1 VTGTGGSGRT
11 AGILRRIAVYLEMIK
26 VAHTVFALP
35 FAFVGMFL
43 AARESGAGNPLPSP
57 RTILYILLAMF
68 GARSAAMGF
77 NRLADAEIDARNP
90 RTKDRAI
97 PAGKVS
103 RATAG
108 ALVLFSS
115 LLLVLSAGML
125 NPLCLKLSPVLLLL
139 LFSYSYTK
147 RFTWASHLILGACLG
162 AAPLAAWIA
171 VTGEADARILS
182 ICFAV
187 LFWVAGFDVL
197 YALQDIEF
205 DRGAGLHSIPRRLG
219 VRGSLRVARAF
230 HLVMAALLLLGYHL
244 FGLGTLYLVGLV
256 LCFGVLAYEHSIVRE
271 DDLSRLNV
279 AFFNLNGVVSIA
291 FCLFTYLDLATRGG
305 P

>member
-1 VTGTGGSGRT
+1 MV
-11 AGILRRIAVYLEMIK
+11 
-26 VAHTVFALP
+26 
-35 FAFVGMFL
+35 
-43 AARESGAGNPLPSP
+43 
-57 RTILYILLAMF
+57 

-77 NRLADAEIDARNP
+77 NRLADADIDARNP

-108 ALVLFSS
+108 VLVLVSA

-125 NPLCLKLSPVLLLL
+125 NSLCLKLSPVLLLL
-139 LFSYSYTK
+139 LFSYSFMK
-147 RFTWASHLILGACLG
+147 RFTWASHLVLGACLG

-171 VTGEADARILS
+171 VTGEVDARILS

-187 LFWVAGFDVL
+187 MFWTAGFDVL

-205 DRGAGLHSIPRRLG
+205 DRDTGLHSIPRHLG
-219 VRGSLRVARAF
+219 VGGSLWVARAF
-230 HLVMAALLLLGYHL
+230 HLAMAALLLLGYHL
-244 FGLGTLYLVGLV
+244 FGLGAWYLFGLF
-256 LCFGVLAYEHSIVRE
+256 LCFAVLAYEHSIVRE
-271 DDLSRLNV
+271 DDLSRLDM
-279 AFFNLNGVVSIA
+279 AFFNLNGIVSIA
-291 FCLFTYLDLATRGG
+291 YCLFTYLDLVTRGG

>member
-1 VTGTGGSGRT
+1 MF
-11 AGILRRIAVYLEMIK
+11 RRIAVYLEMIK

-35 FAFVGMFL
+35 FALVGMFL
-43 AARESGAGNPLPSP
+43 AARETGAGNAIPPV
-57 RTILYILLAMF
+57 RTVFFILLAMV

-77 NRLADAEIDARNP
+77 NRLADADIDARNP

-97 PAGKVS
+97 PAGKMS

-108 ALVLFSS
+108 VLVLASS
-115 LLLVLSAGML
+115 LLLVLAAWML
-125 NPLCLKLSPVLLLL
+125 NPLCFLLSPALLLL
-139 LFSYSYTK
+139 LFSYSYMK
-147 RFTWASHLILGACLG
+147 RFTWASHLALGACLG

-171 VTGEADARILS
+171 VTGEPDARILS

-187 LFWVAGFDVL
+187 LLWVAGFDVL

-205 DRGAGLHSIPRRLG
+205 DRTVGLHSIPRHLG

-230 HLVMAALLLLGYHL
+230 HLAMAALLLVGYHL
-244 FGLGTLYLVGLV
+244 FELGAWYLAGLAV
-256 LCFGVLAYEHSIVRE
+256 CFGVLAYEHSIVRE
-271 DDLSRLNV
+271 DDLSRLDM

-291 FCLFTYLDLATRGG
+291 YCLFTYLDLATRGG